1 MQQSPDNF
9 LYGGLRPRR
18 GEGLDDFP
26 PRSAKI
32 PRLSARVPR
41 AATRSMARRRRRYRP
56 PGNAPPLGLSPGVVP
71 ASTRLPHF
79 GRPTPSSVVRSR
91 PVPLRTATSR
101 RDRLFAR
108 FHTRAGQ
115 SWRTKKGH
123 DSGWLE
129 GETAWGM
136 GFSEEGMPVGLTGS
150 NGCDF
155 KRNYNAGPKHC
166 RVRLYVYRTFLS
178 DIYLFFGTR
187 ALTVRGSV

>member
-1 MQQSPDNF
+1 MSFPTRQRRATRYAAESGQFPLRRS
-9 LYGGLRPRR
+9 LRPRR

-108 FHTRAGQ
+108 FHTRAGR

-123 DSGWLE
+123 DPHGLR
-129 GETAWGM
+129 GKRPGAWASPGKERR
-136 GFSEEGMPVGLTGS
+136 SDWPVVTVVIL
-150 NGCDF
+150 
-155 KRNYNAGPKHC
+155 KK
-166 RVRLYVYRTFLS
+166 
-178 DIYLFFGTR
+178 IITR
-187 ALTVRGSV
+187 APNTVE